1 MTVHVSEITLISI
14 KMLKEDMRGGANE
27 KVELSSSVEMEDLGL
42 YINCIGMLN
51 VILQVLFNRNGLYL
65 DNSKTDFFYQKL

>member
-1 MTVHVSEITLISI
+1 
-14 KMLKEDMRGGANE
+14 
-27 KVELSSSVEMEDLGL
+27 MEDLGF

-65 DNSKTDFFYQKL
+65 DNSNTDSFYQKL